1 MSDMVGPTGGSFTE
15 AQINEGKPLAAV
27 GYVVVCCLPLF
38 LVPMLAAKENPY
50 AQYHARQGAI
60 LYIIGFAGAIAAFVF
75 SLILGFVGHGL
86 GCVGSIVQFGWGAA
100 MFVMMIL
107 GIVNA
112 LQGQAKELPVIGPFA
127 AKLPF

>member
-1 MSDMVGPTGGSFTE
+1 MSDMVTGNFTE
-15 AQINEGKPLAAV
+15 QQINEGKPLAAV
-27 GYVVVCCLPLF
+27 GYVPLCCLPLF

-60 LYIIGFAGAIAAFVF
+60 LYIVAIAGGIAMGIFAFVTG
-75 SLILGFVGHGL
+75 IIGHGVQ
-86 GCVGSIVQFGWGAA
+86 CIGSIAELGYGAA
-100 MFVMMIL
+100 VFVVMIL

-112 LQGQAKELPVIGPFA
+112 LQGQAKELPVIGQFA